1 MCGAAG
7 LEVFMM
13 PLTSPPWWAVGHEK
27 QLVGLGTT
35 QTWSSFGLSSPM
47 FVGRW

>member
-13 PLTSPPWWAVGHEK
+13 PLTLPPWWAVGHA
-27 QLVGLGTT
+27 GLGTT
-35 QTWSSFGLSSPM
+35 QTWSSFGLTSPM